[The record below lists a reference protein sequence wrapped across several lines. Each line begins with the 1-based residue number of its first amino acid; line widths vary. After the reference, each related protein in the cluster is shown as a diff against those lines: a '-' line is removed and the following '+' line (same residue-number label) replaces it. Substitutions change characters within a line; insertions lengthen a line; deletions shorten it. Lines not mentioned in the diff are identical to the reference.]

1 MPIKKITLPAAGVS
15 LAAIALLTAQPLRAQ
30 SASDSTRIEKLEQA
44 VELLEKQNA
53 ELKAEVNSL
62 KKHEA
67 PAPKVAAEGPTKTEI
82 VYDGKTYVEKSVPL
96 EKSAADKWKLSTSI
110 TEMELYGDI
119 RLRYQYNG
127 GETQSRGPV
136 ASPGAGVAGI
146 NDWQERERERYRLR
160 LGLRGTFLDDW
171 FFGLRLETS
180 NNARSTNVTF
190 GDDTA
195 SNTPGGGGPFE
206 KNSDTVYIG
215 QAYGGYKGFPGFTFT
230 GGRMPNPLVTTR
242 MVWDPDI
249 NPEGLAEQWK
259 HTFVFGAEPPPPPS
273 YSKDFSKDGKE
284 VVAPKPPEP
293 FLKLDIFAN
302 FGQFVYDDS
311 NPENPL
317 GARATTTANN
327 GSKQLVPNTDAF
339 LLAWQVGAR
348 FNFPKSFYFQFA
360 PTLYN
365 YTGNGDTFNIHY
377 LGGDP
382 RLTNQDSLN
391 TNQTGINSL
400 LVFDVPV
407 EFGWKAWGIPMRI
420 FGDFATNFE
429 ADDRA
434 NAAVQLADPAHK
446 IPAASPGPGHGSQR
460 YAFQAGLGVGQLK
473 KKGDW
478 QIDLWYQQI
487 QQFAL
492 DPNLIDDD
500 IFNAQENMHGIA
512 VQATYNFT
520 AAVNLQLTYAHG
532 WWYNHNLGTGGN
544 VGSLAI
550 ATNPTNEYNFFTADL
565 NFKF

>member
-1 MPIKKITLPAAGVS
+1 MLIKKFTLQTAGAT
-15 LAAIALLTAQPLRAQ
+15 LAAIALLTAQPVRAQ
-30 SASDSTRIEKLEQA
+30 SDTARLEKLERA

-53 ELKAEVNSL
+53 ELKAEVSSL
-62 KKHEA
+62 KKTSTSG
-67 PAPKVAAEGPTKTEI
+67 PIVEGKTKTE
-82 VYDGKTYVEKSVPL
+82 VTYDGKTYVEKVVPV

-110 TEMELYGDI
+110 TEMELYGDV

-127 GETQSRGPV
+127 GETQDRGPV
-136 ASPGAGVAGI
+136 AHPGAGVAGT
-146 NDWQERERERYRLR
+146 NDWLERERERYRLR
-160 LGLRGTFLDDW
+160 LGLRGTLLDDW
-171 FFGLRLETS
+171 FFGIRLETS
-180 NNARSTNVTF
+180 NNARSGNVTF

-195 SNTPGGGGPFE
+195 SNTAGGGGPFE
-206 KNSDTVYIG
+206 RNSDGVFVD
-215 QAYGGYKGFPGFTFT
+215 QAYGGYKGFPGVTLT
-230 GGRMPNPLVTTR
+230 GGKMPNPLITTR

-249 NPEGLAEQWK
+249 SPEGLAEQYK
-259 HTFVFGAEPPPPPS
+259 HTFVFGGEAPPPAS
-273 YSKDFSKDGKE
+273 YGKDGKDGK
-284 VVAPKPPEP
+284 VLAGPPPEP
-293 FLKLDIFAN
+293 FLKLDLFAN
-302 FGQFVYDDS
+302 FAQFVYSDS

-317 GARATTTANN
+317 GARTTTTVN
-327 GSKQLVPNTDAF
+327 GTTQLVPNTDAF
-339 LLAWQVGAR
+339 LLAWQLGAR

-365 YTGNGDTFNIHY
+365 YTGNDQQFNTHFV
-377 LGGDP
+377 GGDP
-382 RLTNQDSLN
+382 RLTNANSLA

-400 LVFDVPV
+400 LVFDVPM

-434 NAAVQLADPAHK
+434 NAAIAFNTHGVP
-446 IPAASPGPGHGSQR
+446 IASPGPGHGDQR
-460 YAFQAGLGVGQLK
+460 YAFQAGLGIGQLK
-473 KKGDW
+473 KKNDW
-478 QIDLWYQQI
+478 QLDVWYQQI

-500 IFNAQENMHGIA
+500 IFNAQTNMHGIA
-512 VQATYNFT
+512 VQGTYNFT

-550 ATNPTNEYNFFTADL
+550 AINPTTEYNYFTADL